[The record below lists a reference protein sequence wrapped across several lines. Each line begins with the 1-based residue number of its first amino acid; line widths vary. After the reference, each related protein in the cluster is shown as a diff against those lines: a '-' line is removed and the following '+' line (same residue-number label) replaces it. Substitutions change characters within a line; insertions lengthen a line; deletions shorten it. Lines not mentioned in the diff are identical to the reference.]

1 MLFTLCLFVGQVAR
15 TTTLKRVASV
25 AFVSAATASASACET
40 DLQMSWEGEELSGE
54 AGGGYNIL

>member
-25 AFVSAATASASACET
+25 AFVSAATASACET